1 MGKAVLFCKFIK
13 STKHRGYLYM
23 EIVCVGNELLI
34 GKTLNTN
41 AHWLARRVTSL
52 GLSVKRI
59 TVVRDE
65 VNEIANAVRE
75 TLQRRPR
82 FMITIGGLGP
92 TFDDKTL
99 EGVAKALERELE
111 VDKKALE
118 LVKEKYE
125 TYFREGRMER
135 AELTPPR
142 VKMARLPKGAKPLP
156 NPVGTAPGVML
167 DVEDTSLIALPGVPS
182 EMQAIF
188 EDSVAPLLRKE
199 AGEVTFFETS
209 IYSDGIMESALA
221 PLVDQVMHDN
231 PYVYIKSHPRG
242 EERKPHIEIHFSTTA
257 KGSKTAKA
265 RLGRAIV
272 QLSELIARDGGKVRF
287 ATKKSA

>member
-1 MGKAVLFCKFIK
+1 
-13 STKHRGYLYM
+13 M
-23 EIVCVGNELLI
+23 EIICVGNELLI

-41 AHWLARRVTSL
+41 AHWLAKRITSL
-52 GLSVKRI
+52 GLNVKRI

-75 TLQRRPR
+75 ALQRKPR
-82 FMITIGGLGP
+82 FMITVGGLGP

-99 EGVAKALERELE
+99 EGVAEALERELE

-125 TYFREGRMER
+125 AYFREGRMER

-142 VKMARLPKGAKPLP
+142 VKMAKLPKGAKPLP

-182 EMQAIF
+182 EMKAIF

-221 PLVDQVMHDN
+221 PLVDQVMHNN

-242 EERKPHIEIHFSTTA
+242 EERKPHIEIHFSTTT
-257 KGSKTAKA
+257 KGSKTAKD
-265 RLGRAIV
+265 RLGKAII
-272 QLSELIARDGGKVRF
+272 QLSDLIARDGGKIRF
-287 ATKKSA
+287 PTKKSA